1 MSWIWLKA
9 VPWSTIISNA
19 PAVVD
24 RARKMLDRGSSQ
36 SAPARNAGDVSP
48 EGLQR
53 RVAQLEERQRK
64 MVELIE
70 TLATS
75 NEEMAKALGYLRLR
89 TAFNFKVNIALV
101 VAVIGLA
108 LKLVYG

>member
-1 MSWIWLKA
+1 MAWMWLKA

-24 RARKMLDRGSSQ
+24 RARKMLDRGSAQ
-36 SAPARNAGDVSP
+36 SSTRSAGDTSP

-53 RVAQLEERQRK
+53 RVAELEERQRK

-70 TLATS
+70 TLASS
-75 NEEMAKALGYLRLR
+75 NEEMTKALGYLRLR
-89 TAFNFKVNIALV
+89 TAFNFKLNIALV
-101 VAVIGLA
+101 VAVVGLA

>member
-1 MSWIWLKA
+1 MAWMWLKA

-24 RARKMLDRGSSQ
+24 RARKILDRASSQ
-36 SAPARNAGDVSP
+36 DAPAGNAGDSSP
-48 EGLQR
+48 DALQR
-53 RVAQLEERQRK
+53 RVAALEERQRK
-64 MVELIE
+64 MAELIE
-70 TLATS
+70 TLASS
-75 NEEMAKALGYLRLR
+75 NEEMTKALSYLRLR
-89 TAFNFKVNIALV
+89 AAFNFKLNIALV